1 MANLKGIYVPL
12 KGSSR
17 CLVISTILAHID
29 TEIYVVEENLQ
40 RTATLAMGTSRG
52 VFAAVLAY
60 NN

>member
-12 KGSSR
+12 EGGSR

-40 RTATLAMGTSRG
+40 RTATITTGTSRG
-52 VFAAVLAY
+52 VFAAVLSY